1 MLWGILIIVIN
12 THIYRRKMNRI
23 DLARD
28 LVITLKGLCFYPIFQ
43 WNTQIPAK
51 WLSNETTLAKC
62 PSDHNICPPKSINS
76 AFRSSQASI
85 WTGELCSLWIYAPQ
99 MEQVIAVP
107 FPLVILQRISYG
119 YNGDKT
125 KSCSHQAQW
134 RCRLCPQ
141 GAYHLLA
148 IIKIQEHNSGVWNR
162 SECHKRY
169 QHETGYRKAQL
180 GPTYT
185 S

>member
-1 MLWGILIIVIN
+1 
-12 THIYRRKMNRI
+12 MNRI

-28 LVITLKGLCFYPIFQ
+28 LVITLKGLCFFPIFQ

-51 WLSNETTLAKC
+51 WLSNETTLPKC
-62 PSDHNICPPKSINS
+62 PSDHNICPPQIHKLSIQIKSGFCTNRWALLIVDLRNPNGTGHS
-76 AFRSSQASI
+76 CAFPSCHTSKSKI
-85 WTGELCSLWIYAPQ
+85 WIY
-99 MEQVIAVP
+99 
-107 FPLVILQRISYG
+107 
-119 YNGDKT
+119 GDKT
-125 KSCSHQAQW
+125 RSCSHQAQW

-185 S
+185 N